1 MYKNG
6 VDDKYA
12 ICVYV
17 TKFVCRFFPLRN
29 KSKHISKIQFIS
41 DKPFPH
47 KRCLTISQ
55 IIFLMKNLYCKQ
67 IL

>member
-12 ICVYV
+12 ICVYI
-17 TKFVCRFFPLRN
+17 TKFVWWFFPP
-29 KSKHISKIQFIS
+29 KKQIKTHFKIQFIS